1 MAREL
6 SVIDGGMKKTDGE
19 KNIHE
24 KLDKIGR
31 ELTKILLKTSLRCD
45 ILRNTSK
52 IIVQNVESEVPMD
65 DSKLRALLTAVQ
77 CGSFGKAAAQL
88 GYTQSAMTHLVSKL
102 EAELGCTL
110 LLRSSK
116 GVRLSEEGEHLLPY
130 IQSVIDACDTLR
142 REAEEQGQVYGRA
155 LRIGCFASIAR
166 ARLPELLRK
175 FRKQHPEI
183 KVDVLVQGNELAAA
197 LEEDRIQLAIVDEV
211 CARGFQWTPL
221 TDAPLV
227 AVTPPD
233 FPWRE
238 DTISLARLLQEPFL
252 SSPEQ
257 YVEQYLPADTPRL
270 EVTAS
275 DDGAI
280 LSMVAGGLG
289 VSVLSAFSLA
299 GYENQVKVI
308 PLDQPLS
315 RRLGVAVKAMPAAN
329 SPARLFLSF
338 LKRQYQG
345 ALPEAK

>member
-1 MAREL
+1 
-6 SVIDGGMKKTDGE
+6 
-19 KNIHE
+19 
-24 KLDKIGR
+24 
-31 ELTKILLKTSLRCD
+31 
-45 ILRNTSK
+45 
-52 IIVQNVESEVPMD
+52 MD

-77 CGSFGKAAAQL
+77 CGSFGKAATQL

-116 GVRLSEEGEHLLPY
+116 GVRLSEEGERLLPY
-130 IQSVIDACDTLR
+130 IHGVITACDALR
-142 REAEEQGQVYGRA
+142 QEAEAQGEAHSRT
-155 LRIGCFASIAR
+155 LRIG
-166 ARLPELLRK
+166 
-175 FRKQHPEI
+175 
-183 KVDVLVQGNELAAA
+183 
-197 LEEDRIQLAIVDEV
+197 LAIVDEN

-233 FPWRE
+233 FPWTGE
-238 DTISLARLLQEPFL
+238 TISLARLMQEPFL
-252 SSPEQ
+252 SCPEQ

-289 VSVLSAFSLA
+289 VSVLSAYSLA
-299 GYENQVKVI
+299 GYENRVRVI

-338 LKRQYQG
+338 LKRQYQN
-345 ALPEAK
+345 AR